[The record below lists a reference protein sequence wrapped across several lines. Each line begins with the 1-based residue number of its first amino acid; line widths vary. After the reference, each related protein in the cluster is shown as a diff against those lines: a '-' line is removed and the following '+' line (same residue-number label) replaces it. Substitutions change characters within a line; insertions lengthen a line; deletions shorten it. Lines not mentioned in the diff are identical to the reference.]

1 MRKPEPVA
9 KTLADF
15 FAKYSRIQWART
27 GEKRRDFD

>member
-15 FAKYSRIQWART
+15 FAKHSRIQMGPDGRKT
-27 GEKRRDFD
+27 P